1 MTSGQF
7 QSFPINQVFVNRESR
22 QRKAIDDIADLA
34 LSIQRVGLINPIVI
48 QRSGE
53 LRAGERRWEACKSL
67 GWTHISV
74 QFVEDLSEDELQ
86 LLELD
91 ENVRRKNLS
100 WQEECDAIAKYHRTR
115 ARLDPEWTQRQTAEA
130 LGMSKDEVGQKM
142 AIQKAIED
150 NNPRVVE
157 AVGYTVARNIVLREA
172 ERKRTS
178 ALADLDDE
186 PGPVIPLINA
196 DFNEWVKTYDGPK
209 FNFIHC
215 DFPYGI
221 GADKQQQG
229 HNVAELGGYEDD
241 TGVYIDL
248 LFSLGLAMKNV
259 VAESAHLMFW
269 FSMKSYV
276 YTIDKLVG
284 MGWRV
289 DPFPLVWLKSDNIGL
304 LPDPSRGPR
313 RIYETAFFASRGD
326 RKIIQAVSN
335 AIASPTTAKIHM
347 SEKPMPVLRHFFR
360 MVVDEY
366 SSILDPTCGSANAI
380 RAASAAGSRLGIERD
395 INFYQQAKEH
405 FDDLD

>member
-7 QSFPINQVFVNRESR
+7 QSFPIQQVFVNREGR
-22 QRKAIDDIADLA
+22 QRKAIDDIGELA

-48 QRSGE
+48 QHSGE

-91 ENVRRKNLS
+91 ENVRRKNLT
-100 WQEECDAIAKYHRTR
+100 WQEECDAIDKYHQTR
-115 ARLDPEWTQRQTAEA
+115 ARLDPEWNQTKTADA
-130 LGMSKDEVGQKM
+130 LGMTKEEVGQKI
-142 AIQKAIED
+142 AVQKAIKE

-157 AVGYTVARNIVLREA
+157 AVGFSVARNIVYREA
-172 ERKRTS
+172 ERKKAS
-178 ALADLDDE
+178 ALAGLEE
-186 PGPVIPLINA
+186 PKVGIPLLNA
-196 DFNEWVKTYDGPK
+196 DFNEWVKTYDGPA

-229 HNVAELGGYEDD
+229 HNIAEHGGYEDKKTD
-241 TGVYIDL
+241 YFKL
-248 LFSLGLAMKNV
+248 LETLERAMVNV
-259 VAESAHLMFW
+259 VADSAHLIFW
-269 FSMKSYV
+269 FSMSHHATTYSMLEV
-276 YTIDKLVG
+276 
-284 MGWRV
+284 MGWNV
-289 DPFPLVWLKSDNIGL
+289 NPFPLIWLKSDNIGL

-347 SEKPMPVLRHFFR
+347 SEKPLPVLRHFFR

-366 SSILDPTCGSANAI
+366 STVLDPTCGSANAI
-380 RAASAAGSRLGIERD
+380 KAASAASSRLGIERD
-395 INFYQQAKEH
+395 VNFFNLAKEH
-405 FDDLD
+405 FDDTE

>member
-7 QSFPINQVFVNRESR
+7 QSFPIQQVFVNRESR
-22 QRKAIDDIADLA
+22 QRKAIDDIGELA

-67 GWTHISV
+67 GWTHVSV

-91 ENVRRKNLS
+91 ENVRRKNLT
-100 WQEECDAIAKYHRTR
+100 WQEECDAIAKYHQTR
-115 ARLDPEWTQRQTAEA
+115 SRLDPGWNQSRTADA
-130 LGMSKDEVGQKM
+130 LGMSKSEVGEKIAVQQALEAK
-142 AIQKAIED
+142 
-150 NNPRVVE
+150 NPRVVS
-157 AVGYTVARNIVLREA
+157 AVGFSVAKNIVVREN
-172 ERKRTS
+172 ERKKS
-178 ALADLDDE
+178 SVLADLE
-186 PGPVIPLINA
+186 EAKPSVPLINA
-196 DFNEWVKTYDGPK
+196 DFNEWVKTYSGPA

-229 HNVAELGGYEDD
+229 HNVAVFDSYEDD
-241 TGVYIDL
+241 EDIYWSL
-248 LFSLGLAMKNV
+248 LRSLRFAMKDIITD
-259 VAESAHLMFW
+259 SAHLIFW
-269 FSMKSYV
+269 FSFKHYHK
-276 YTIDKLVG
+276 TGALLED
-284 MGWRV
+284 MGWKV

-347 SEKPMPVLRHFFR
+347 SEKPLPVLRHFFR

-366 SSILDPTCGSANAI
+366 STVLDPTCGSGNAI
-380 RAASAAGSRLGIERD
+380 RAASASSSRLGIERD
-395 INFYQQAKEH
+395 TNFFNLAKEH
-405 FDDLD
+405 FDDPD

>member
-7 QSFPINQVFVNRESR
+7 QSFPIQQVFVNRESR
-22 QRKAIDDIADLA
+22 QRKAIDDIGELA

-91 ENVRRKNLS
+91 ENVRRKNLT
-100 WQEECDAIAKYHRTR
+100 WQEECDAIAKYHQTR
-115 ARLDPEWTQRQTAEA
+115 SRLDPEWNQPKTADA
-130 LGMSKDEVGQKM
+130 LGMSKSEVSEKLAVQRALEAK
-142 AIQKAIED
+142 
-150 NNPRVVE
+150 NPRVVS
-157 AVGYTVARNIVLREA
+157 AVGFSVAKNIVAREN
-172 ERKRTS
+172 ERKKSS
-178 ALADLDDE
+178 ALADLEE
-186 PGPVIPLINA
+186 PKTGVPLINA

-229 HNVAELGGYEDD
+229 HNVAELGGYTDKVED
-241 TGVYIDL
+241 YWL
-248 LFSLGLAMKNV
+248 LLDALARGMSNV

-269 FSMKSYV
+269 FSMKFYHETEVRLSQ
-276 YTIDKLVG
+276 
-284 MGWRV
+284 MGWKV

-347 SEKPMPVLRHFFR
+347 SEKPLPVLQHFFR

-366 SSILDPTCGSANAI
+366 SVVLDPTCGSANAI
-380 RAASAAGSRLGIERD
+380 RAAGAASSRLGIEQD
-395 INFYQQAKEH
+395 VNFFNLAKEH
-405 FDDLD
+405 FDDPD